1 MKVFCVLLP
10 YRLSSLLHKPTAH
23 LVLSMDP
30 CVVRVCKLSVSLS
43 DSGSVWQAIKKNELG
58 FGYLRIEVN
67 IILLLKKMVSSSV
80 LLYCILCFLLLG
92 FINPSISPHLIS
104 GEFGIVKLFLY

>member
-10 YRLSSLLHKPTAH
+10 YRLSFLLHKPTAH

-67 IILLLKKMVSSSV
+67 IILLLKKNGIFICSS
-80 LLYCILCFLLLG
+80 LLHPLLSFIG
-92 FINPSISPHLIS
+92 FYKSFHFPS
-104 GEFGIVKLFLY
+104 FNFW